1 MWTSVMKWWMLCVVF
16 ADSDMSVMNPLC
28 VWYISGLRSTC
39 IYLEYF
45 VCLMFQDWDTS
56 VMNPLSHLCVWSFQI
71 QICICRESFVCLVFQ
86 DFYIYI
92 YVCNELFVCLVFP
105 DSDLHLSWTCMFGI
119 SGFRCI
125 HHEPF
130 LCLLFQ
136 DSDLHL
142 SRILCV
148 FGVWGFRHSAMNS
161 VHVVS
166 GFRHVSITAPTGTPA
181 GRGVPHAG
189 QLRTFV
195 RETCGLCGTGHSAV
209 SIHWDWRRVGT
220 AVDLWWRLQWPGF
233 FCLRNW
239 CESWCCIFLCCK
251 LINTMLNVHRNH
263 KAYSGLEEGGW
274 KGYGGG
280 GWGRGYTYRY
290 TITTR
295 MTPALRWAVMGDHFN
310 ISLIVRDKVAKRA
323 KTFDWELIIIFCW
336 PAWWSAWKMRWH
348 DLPIRMLVL
357 QFLVLWGW
365 RSPI

>member
-1 MWTSVMKWWMLCVVF
+1 
-16 ADSDMSVMNPLC
+16 MNSLC
-28 VWYISGLRSTC
+28 VWYFQIQ
-39 IYLEYF
+39 IYICHEL
-45 VCLMFQDWDTS
+45 VCLAFQDSDAS
-56 VMNPLSHLCVWSFQI
+56 IMNPFCVCYFRI
-71 QICICRESFVCLVFQ
+71 QICICQESCVYLV
-86 DFYIYI
+86 
-92 YVCNELFVCLVFP
+92 
-105 DSDLHLSWTCMFGI
+105 S
-119 SGFRCI
+119 
-125 HHEPF
+125 
-130 LCLLFQ
+130 
-136 DSDLHL
+136 
-142 SRILCV
+142 
-148 FGVWGFRHSAMNS
+148 WGFRHSAMNS

-195 RETCGLCGTGHSAV
+195 RETCRLCGTGHSAV